1 MGQAIP
7 GLVTCP
13 FLRSEP
19 CGSEI
24 HTVID
29 SCYKRG
35 VLLSEDGVLDILR
48 SKSFLRASVLL
59 DTRGS
64 QGDNFKLLINILVTA
79 SLKVSLR

>member
-1 MGQAIP
+1 MGQAIRD
-7 GLVTCP
+7 LVTCP
-13 FLRSEP
+13 FLRSES

-24 HTVID
+24 RNVTD

-35 VLLSEDGVLDILR
+35 VLLSEDGGLDILR
-48 SKSFLRASVLL
+48 SKSFLQDSALL